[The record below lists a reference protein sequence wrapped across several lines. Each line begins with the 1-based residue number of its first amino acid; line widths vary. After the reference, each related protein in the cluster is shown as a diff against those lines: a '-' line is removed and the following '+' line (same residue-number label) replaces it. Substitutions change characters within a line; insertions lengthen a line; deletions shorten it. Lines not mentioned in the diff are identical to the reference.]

1 MPARSPSATPPA
13 TNRAGPTDSRAEL
26 IELDA
31 LGPGG
36 PFRSR
41 NRLPI
46 TDLAG
51 LPIAELSLVPSLYV
65 HRAIAALRAAE
76 PLSTA
81 DRLAALARAGES
93 FATETV
99 AELSVDEY
107 SHAVSRIS
115 GMPISVVRHA
125 TETTWRALLGA
136 GRDARQARPRASV
149 DDWHDPATQGGRAVW
164 TRRGEVFAVHASG
177 NHPGVHALWPQA
189 LALGYRVAV
198 RPSRREPLTA
208 HRLITALR
216 AAGFGADQVAYLPTD
231 HAVADEIIKAAD
243 LAMVYGGDDV
253 VAKYGADPTVLV
265 QGPGRSKILLAGEDW
280 QRHLD
285 TLVDSI
291 GDEGGTAC
299 VNATAV
305 FTDSD
310 PGGLA
315 AALAERL
322 AAIPTL
328 PPEDDRAV
336 LPCQP
341 TEQAAALERFLL
353 DHAAGTTPRL
363 GGAGIT
369 DPVAGGGVALRPAVF
384 QVDRADA
391 AQTGIELG
399 FPCVWVAPWAPAD
412 GIGPLRNS
420 LVLTALTHDE
430 RLLDQL
436 IADPTISNVYV
447 GDHPTYWMRPDVPHD
462 GYLGEFLMRTKTVL
476 RD

>member
-1 MPARSPSATPPA
+1 MTAESPSAAP
-13 TNRAGPTDSRAEL
+13 PTDGSAEL
-26 IELDA
+26 IGLDA
-31 LGPGG
+31 LGPTGTY
-36 PFRSR
+36 RSR

-51 LPIAELSLVPSLYV
+51 VPLAELSLVPSLYV

-76 PLSTA
+76 PLPA
-81 DRLAALARAGES
+81 GDRLAALARAGEA

-99 AELSVDEY
+99 GGLSVDEY

-115 GMPISVVRHA
+115 GMPIPVVRRA
-125 TETTWRALLGA
+125 TEGTWRALLGA
-136 GRDARQARPRASV
+136 GRNARQARPRASV
-149 DDWHDPATQGGRAVW
+149 DDWHDPATLGGRAVW
-164 TRRGEVFAVHASG
+164 TRRGEVFAVHAAG

-216 AAGFGADQVAYLPTD
+216 AAGFGPDQVAFLPTD
-231 HAVADEIIKAAD
+231 HTVADEIISAAD

-253 VAKYGADPTVLV
+253 VTKYGADPTVLV

-280 QRHLD
+280 HRHLD
-285 TLVDSI
+285 TLVDSV

-305 FTDSD
+305 FTDTD
-310 PGGLA
+310 PDGLA

-322 AAIPTL
+322 GAIPTL

-341 TEQAAALERFLL
+341 SGPAAALERFLL
-353 DHAAGTTPRL
+353 DRAAGTTPRL

-369 DPVAGGGVALRPAVF
+369 DPVPGGGVALRPAVF

-399 FPCVWVAPWAPAD
+399 FPCVWVAPWSPAD
-412 GIGPLRNS
+412 GIGPLRHS

-430 RLLDQL
+430 GLVDRLV
-436 IADPTISNVYV
+436 AEPTISNVYV

>member
-164 TRRGEVFAVHASG
+164 TRRGEVFAVHAAG

-384 QVDRADA
+384 QVNRADA

-436 IADPTISNVYV
+436 IADPTISNVYI